1 MEDIDIERMI
11 REDRENANKRNST
24 AIRNEVFARHDVDD
38 VDVKPVAKP
47 EPSVESDAEDLS
59 ESVEQTEFDSVGDE
73 AVQRELETQSGNNN
87 YVAVSDDTDDVA
99 DNDVEQ
105 SETEAPV
112 ERRLPDF
119 QDDSSDDDIDM
130 DVEMQPGGGT
140 HTASNVVR
148 SVKQVDK
155 TPPKRDVD
163 KKRALSYPRYIPTV
177 YANEARRL
185 FPNAEN
191 VTDALVAYMAIKSG
205 ITADLSDKQLELVR
219 DFDGDDPMVSV
230 NDRLTRLENK
240 MNALVAMHNEME
252 LAVAYVLF
260 DRLGFRRETPGNPG
274 NTNLLEN
281 GVDELVERM
290 RQCAKQF
297 VDYDRRKHGRP
308 NRQRK

>member
-1 MEDIDIERMI
+1 MDIDIERMI
-11 REDRENANKRNST
+11 REDRENANKRNSA
-24 AIRNEVFARHDVDD
+24 AIRDEVFARHDVD
-38 VDVKPVAKP
+38 VKPAA
-47 EPSVESDAEDLS
+47 EPKSSVESDAEDLS
-59 ESVEQTEFDSVGDE
+59 ESVEQTESDSVGDE
-73 AVQRELETQSGNNN
+73 AVQQELETQSGDNDD
-87 YVAVSDDTDDVA
+87 VDVSDDTDGAADVI
-99 DNDVEQ
+99 DDDVEQ
-105 SETEAPV
+105 SETEAFV
-112 ERRLPDF
+112 ERRLPDL
-119 QDDSSDDDIDM
+119 QNDLSDDDMDM
-130 DVEMQPGGGT
+130 GVEMQLGGDT
-140 HTASNVVR
+140 HTASNVTR

-219 DFDGDDPMVSV
+219 GFDGDDPMVSV

-252 LAVAYVLF
+252 LAIAYVLF
-260 DRLGFRRETPGNPG
+260 DRLGFRRENPGNPG
-274 NTNLLEN
+274 NANLLEN